1 MILYKG
7 KVYDNVK
14 QDELLDRL
22 PADLYTPIN
31 EGRRLDISTVI
42 DACDDL
48 ARRVMAGEFSEI
60 TDPFIEAFNIS
71 DDQFRDMASLFTREK
86 LEYKC
91 RVELCDDKKVID
103 GSITRERYPLGVLL
117 HIAAGN
123 VDVLPAYSVVEGL
136 LAGNINILK
145 LPMGDSGL
153 SMKLLTELIKVQP
166 DLADH
171 IYVFDVPSTDT
182 VNIKRL
188 ADLSD
193 AVVVWGGDMAVRA
206 ARTMASPNTKI
217 ISWGH
222 KLSFAYVYPGCS
234 DDKLH
239 ELARAICVTNQLLC
253 SSCQG
258 IFLATDSYE
267 EQLDFAEHFF
277 EILKEENK
285 ACGEVSYGMRAKNA
299 ITIYNERLESG
310 DTGRRI
316 FAGDGI
322 SVIVCDD
329 DKLELSYLYRN
340 VWVKRLPFDRIALL
354 KKYKDYLQTA
364 AVLTDDRDTFYKTAA
379 KLGDIGIV
387 RITTAGKMSRMTSGE
402 AHDGTYA
409 LRMYSRI
416 VETENIDSSE
426 G

>member
-1 MILYKG
+1 MILYRG
-7 KVYDNVK
+7 KVYDNSK
-14 QDELLDRL
+14 QDELLESL
-22 PADLYTPIN
+22 SSDLYTPIN
-31 EGRRLDISTVI
+31 EGHRLDTSTVI
-42 DACDDL
+42 NACDAL
-48 ARRVMAGEFSEI
+48 ARKVIAGDFKEI
-60 TDPFIEAFNIS
+60 VDPFIEAFNIS
-71 DDQFRDMASLFTREK
+71 DDQFKSMASLFTREK

-91 RVELCDDKKVID
+91 SIELCDDKKVID

-153 SMKLLTELIKVQP
+153 SLKLLTELIKAEPQLS
-166 DLADH
+166 DY

-182 VNIKRL
+182 ANIKRL

-206 ARTMASPNTKI
+206 ARTMAGTNTKI

-222 KLSFAYVYPGCS
+222 KLSFAYVYPDCS
-234 DDKLH
+234 DDKLKALT
-239 ELARAICVTNQLLC
+239 EAVCITNQLLC

-258 IFLATDSYE
+258 IFLATDSKE
-267 EQLDFAEHFF
+267 EQVHFAKKFF
-277 EILKEENK
+277 GFLKEANSK
-285 ACGEVSYGMRAKNA
+285 LGAVSYGMKAKNA
-299 ITIYNERLESG
+299 ITIYNEKLES
-310 DTGRRI
+310 DETGHEI
-316 FAGDGI
+316 FSGDGV

-340 VWVKRLPFDRIALL
+340 VWVKRMPFEKISEL

-364 AVLTDDRDTFYKTAA
+364 AVLTEDKDTFLKTA
-379 KLGDIGIV
+379 KRLGDVGVV
-387 RITTAGKMSRMTSGE
+387 RITTAGNMSRTVSGE

-416 VETENIDSSE
+416 VEIENT
-426 G
+426 

>member
-1 MILYKG
+1 MILYRG
-7 KVYDNVK
+7 KVYDNSK
-14 QDELLDRL
+14 QDELLESL
-22 PADLYTPIN
+22 SSDLYTPIN
-31 EGRRLDISTVI
+31 EGCRLDTSTVI
-42 DACDDL
+42 NACDTL
-48 ARRVMAGEFSEI
+48 ARMVIAGDFKEI
-60 TDPFIEAFNIS
+60 VDPFIEAFNIS
-71 DDQFRDMASLFTREK
+71 DEQFKNMASLFTREK

-91 RVELCDDKKVID
+91 SIELCDDKRVID

-153 SMKLLTELIKVQP
+153 SLKLLTELIKAEP
-166 DLADH
+166 SLSDY

-182 VNIKRL
+182 ANIKRL

-206 ARTMASPNTKI
+206 ARTMANTNTKI

-222 KLSFAYVYPGCS
+222 KLSFAYVYPDCS
-234 DDKLH
+234 DGKLMA
-239 ELARAICVTNQLLC
+239 LAEAVCITNQLLC

-258 IFLATDSYE
+258 IFLATDSKE
-267 EQLDFAEHFF
+267 AQVHFAKRFF
-277 EILKEENK
+277 EMLKQANTK
-285 ACGEVSYGMRAKNA
+285 CGKVSYGMKAKNA
-299 ITIYNERLESG
+299 ITIYNERLESEE
-310 DTGRRI
+310 TGHEI
-316 FAGDGI
+316 FSGDGV
-322 SVIVCDD
+322 SVIVSDD

-340 VWVKRLPFDRIALL
+340 VWVKRLPYEKISEL

-364 AVLTDDRDTFYKTAA
+364 AVLTEDKDVFLKTA
-379 KLGDIGIV
+379 KRLGDVGIV
-387 RITTAGKMSRMTSGE
+387 RVTTAGNMSRTVSGE

-409 LRMYSRI
+409 LRAYSRI
-416 VETENIDSSE
+416 VEIENT
-426 G
+426 